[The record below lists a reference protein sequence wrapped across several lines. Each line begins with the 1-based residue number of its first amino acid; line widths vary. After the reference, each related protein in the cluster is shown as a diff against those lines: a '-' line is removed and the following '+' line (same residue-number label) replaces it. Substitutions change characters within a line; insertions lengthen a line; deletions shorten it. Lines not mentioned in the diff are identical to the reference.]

1 MCLHTNIQIPGGIS
15 LTSKRFLRSSLQQ
28 DLQQKP
34 QQQYEIQS
42 TQIATRLFN
51 TEEWKDASTIAITIS
66 RTPEVD
72 TYPIIHEAWQ
82 TGKTIVVPKC
92 HQQTRTMT
100 FHGIQSFE
108 QLESVFF
115 GLLEPIVSQTV
126 EVHKS
131 RIDLVIVPGLG
142 YTTKGYRIGFGGGY
156 YDRFLSDYEG
166 KTISLAFP
174 EQIKPSL
181 PLEPHDIPV
190 RKLITPEEVI
200 SID

>member
-1 MCLHTNIQIPGGIS
+1 M
-15 LTSKRFLRSSLQQ
+15 TSKRTLRSILQQ

-34 QQQYEIQS
+34 QQQYEKQS
-42 TQIATRLFN
+42 TQIAARLFK
-51 TEEWKDASTIAITIS
+51 TEVWRDSITIAITIS

-72 TYPIIHEAWQ
+72 TYPIIREAWK
-82 TGKTIVVPKC
+82 TGKEIVVPKC
-92 HQQTRTMT
+92 HKHTRTMT
-100 FHGIQSFE
+100 FHSIQSFE
-108 QLESVFF
+108 QLETVFF

-131 RIDLVIVPGLG
+131 KIDLVIVPGLG

-166 KTISLAFP
+166 NTISLAFP
-174 EQIKPSL
+174 EQIRPSL

-190 RKLITPEEVI
+190 NMLITPEEAI

>member
-1 MCLHTNIQIPGGIS
+1 M
-15 LTSKRFLRSSLQQ
+15 TSKRFLRSSLQQ

-42 TQIATRLFN
+42 NQIATRLFK
-51 TEEWKDASTIAITIS
+51 TEEWKDATTVAITIS
-66 RTPEVD
+66 RAPEVD
-72 TYPIIHEAWQ
+72 TYPIICEAWQ

-92 HQQTRTMT
+92 HKQTRTMT
-100 FHGIQSFE
+100 FHIIQSFE

-126 EVHKS
+126 EVYKS
-131 RIDLVIVPGLG
+131 QIDLVVVPGLG

-156 YDRFLSDYEG
+156 YDRFLRDYEG

-190 RKLITPEEVI
+190 KKLITPREVI
-200 SID
+200 SVG